1 MTGVAVM
8 LIGVSLIS
16 AGIKYVGG
24 GVFCAENDLSRS
36 ASFGAP
42 QPCNENGNVVLF
54 FGVLKT
60 PYAIGTIAALFL
72 HLLLP
77 EDRVLDEEKEH
88 YPRAFSDGEI
98 AYET

>member
-1 MTGVAVM
+1 M

-54 FGVLKT
+54 FGAREYVGL
-60 PYAIGTIAALFL
+60 
-72 HLLLP
+72 
-77 EDRVLDEEKEH
+77 
-88 YPRAFSDGEI
+88 AFSDCLRRNAIDASARWRG
-98 AYET
+98 

>member
-1 MTGVAVM
+1 MILHRPAKLRKKMFPTVVTGVAVM

-54 FGVLKT
+54 FGAREYVGL
-60 PYAIGTIAALFL
+60 
-72 HLLLP
+72 
-77 EDRVLDEEKEH
+77 
-88 YPRAFSDGEI
+88 AFSGYLRRNAIDASARWRGG
-98 AYET
+98 

>member
-54 FGVLKT
+54 FG
-60 PYAIGTIAALFL
+60 AA
-72 HLLLP
+72 P
-77 EDRVLDEEKEH
+77 VWKSNS
-88 YPRAFSDGEI
+88 YGEI
-98 AYET
+98 ASMAAWAPDI